1 MWIGGFFCL
10 SVLEEFLGEQREVD
24 APVAPDVAA
33 VVLVVFVGIAL
44 CVEVF
49 TQFVVH
55 PHQEIFL
62 ADGNPEETGF

>member
-10 SVLEEFLGEQREVD
+10 SVLEEFLGEQGEVD
-24 APVAPDVAA
+24 APVTPDVAA
-33 VVLVVFVGIAL
+33 IVLVVFVGIAL

-55 PHQEIFL
+55 PYQKIFL
-62 ADGNPEETGF
+62 TNGNPEETWF